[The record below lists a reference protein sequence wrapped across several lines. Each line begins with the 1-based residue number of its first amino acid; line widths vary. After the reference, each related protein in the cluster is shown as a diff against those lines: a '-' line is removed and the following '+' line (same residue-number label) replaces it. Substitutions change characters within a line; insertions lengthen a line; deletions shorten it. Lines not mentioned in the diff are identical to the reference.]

1 MCLSEDVGEAATQG
15 SLAVG
20 RAQPSCGRGTAC
32 ASPVWMAF
40 LLRLQ
45 PPPHHPCR
53 VQPHDKLL
61 TGDKRSPETRAQCNS
76 AIVFPKMEPQAARDQ
91 LADASRPGRH
101 KTGFPVVTP
110 CSAKGLEGTR
120 THQKS
125 LLALTHQSMVPQT
138 SSRPSQS
145 TSVPLPHIPLDCH
158 PRGAPPRCPLL

>member
-20 RAQPSCGRGTAC
+20 GAQPA
-32 ASPVWMAF
+32 ASPVWMAS

-45 PPPHHPCR
+45 PPPHYPCR
-53 VQPHDKLL
+53 VQPHGKLL
-61 TGDKRSPETRAQCNS
+61 TGDKWSQETRAQCNS
-76 AIVFPKMEPQAARDQ
+76 AIIFPKMEPQAAGDQ

-110 CSAKGLEGTR
+110 CSPKGLEGTR

-145 TSVPLPHIPLDCH
+145 TSVPPPHFPLGCH
-158 PRGAPPRCPLL
+158 PHGAPPRCPLL